1 MRVSGQGIAL
11 DAPPGWDVRIARDPD
26 DGLAVVHAASFP
38 LPPAVGGFGGEAI
51 DAMPPE
57 SVVLSLLEYEPAAA
71 GRGLFAGR
79 AAFAALRVRDLDPS
93 AITRALPGR
102 AGVQRFAVLAGRP
115 FCAYVVVSRSARPRR
130 LLETA
135 NRLLASLEIA
145 PRGA

>member
-11 DAPPGWDVRIARDPD
+11 DAPAGWDVRISRDPD

-79 AAFAALRVRDLDPS
+79 AGFSALRVRDLDPA
-93 AITRALPGR
+93 AITHAIGGR

-115 FCAYVVVSRSARPRR
+115 FCAYVVISRSARPRR
-130 LLETA
+130 LLEAA
-135 NRLLASLEIA
+135 NRVLRSLSVA

>member
-1 MRVSGQGIAL
+1 VSGQGIAL
-11 DAPPGWDVRIARDPD
+11 DAPAGWDVRISRDPD

-38 LPPAVGGFGGEAI
+38 LPAAIGGFGGEAI
-51 DAMPPE
+51 DAMPPD
-57 SVVLSLLEYEPAAA
+57 SVVLTLLEYEAAAA

-79 AAFAALRVRDLDPS
+79 AAFSALRVRDLDPS

-135 NRLLASLEIA
+135 NRVIASLEIA

>member
-1 MRVSGQGIAL
+1 VSGQGIAL
-11 DAPPGWDVRIARDPD
+11 DAPAGWDVRISRDQD

-71 GRGLFAGR
+71 GRALFAGR
-79 AAFAALRVRDLDPS
+79 AGFSALRVRDLDPA
-93 AITRALPGR
+93 AITHSMAGR

-130 LLETA
+130 LLEAA
-135 NRLLASLEIA
+135 NGLLGSLRVV